1 MQKGEYLLKKERIG
15 KAVWKLM
22 LPAVLTSLISM
33 IYNFTDTFF
42 IGLLRNTD
50 QLSALS
56 LAMPLMWLFG
66 TLPGLISAGAG
77 QVISLKLGA
86 GDKMGAKQVAS
97 FSVFGTLLLGLLS
110 TAVSLPL
117 MRPCLKMMG
126 AQGAVLEYAAQYLG
140 VIVLGHVFAA
150 GGAMLGVQ
158 SAHGRANIASIG
170 NVIGIAVNIALDP
183 LFIFVFDMGVTGAA
197 LATVLG
203 SASSMVFGLIV
214 SKGYLSV
221 RNVIPDKKTVKKV
234 FGLSLSSTATSIVSS
249 LIVAATFS
257 MATGFGNETVAAIS
271 VASKLYSFIVSLV
284 SAMCFSLQPF
294 AGYNYAA
301 DNRPRLRKGLLLS
314 LGAGTAVCLAGM
326 LLFLFAGG
334 PYMRLFTED
343 PVVIGAGEKIIRYFA
358 VSAPI
363 LALNM
368 TAMMLLSATGK
379 AMRSLIAGMSRQVL
393 IFVPLMIV
401 LRRFFGMDGL
411 ILAFPISDILATI
424 LACAMCAGDVRRI
437 FGKK

>member
-1 MQKGEYLLKKERIG
+1 MQKGEYLLKEERIG

-86 GDKMGAKQVAS
+86 GDKTGAKQVAS

-117 MRPCLKMMG
+117 MRPCLKLMG

-140 VIVLGHVFAA
+140 VIALGHVFAA

-158 SAHGRANIASIG
+158 RALGRANTASIG
-170 NVIGIAVNIALDP
+170 NVIGIVVNIALDP
-183 LFIFVFDMGVTGAA
+183 LFIFAFDMGVTGAA

-203 SASSMVFGLIV
+203 SASSMVFGMIV

-234 FGLSLSSTATSIVSS
+234 FGLSLSSTATSLVSS
-249 LIVAATFS
+249 LILTVTFS

-401 LRRFFGMDGL
+401 LRRFLGMDGL
-411 ILAFPISDILATI
+411 ILAFPISDILAAI

-437 FGKK
+437 FGIK